1 LSDFTT
7 FYLELYFPS
16 LRSSTCFPC
25 LTRVANDAGF
35 HTLIVLKSF
44 RVGGR
49 MESRKLNSTNVHEN
63 QKTEARV
70 CGITVGM
77 GHDRDA

>member
-1 LSDFTT
+1 
-7 FYLELYFPS
+7 
-16 LRSSTCFPC
+16 
-25 LTRVANDAGF
+25 
-35 HTLIVLKSF
+35 
-44 RVGGR
+44 